1 MPKLNRVTWFFVF
14 LAVVELLATIWATAD
29 TSTELL
35 RQYRL
40 GDRSIFTLFG
50 TMITQ
55 YFYALNWLGTA
66 AMVEVLIRIW
76 TELKSPQSQAARD
89 QKLT

>member
-14 LAVVELLATIWATAD
+14 LGVIELLATIWATAD

-40 GDRSIFTLFG
+40 GDRSIFALFG
-50 TMITQ
+50 TMIPQ

-76 TELKSPQSQAARD
+76 TELKSSQS
-89 QKLT
+89 

>member
-50 TMITQ
+50 TMIPQ

-76 TELKSPQSQAARD
+76 TELKSPQS
-89 QKLT
+89 